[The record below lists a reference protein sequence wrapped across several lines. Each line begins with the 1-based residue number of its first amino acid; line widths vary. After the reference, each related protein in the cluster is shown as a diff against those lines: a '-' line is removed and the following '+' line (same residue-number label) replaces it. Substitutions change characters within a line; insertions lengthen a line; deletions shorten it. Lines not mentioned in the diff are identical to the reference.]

1 MPHSHLLPYWDIR
14 RTMRPMALAGTVGY
28 VPVWTLADR
37 LVKARHV
44 AGLTQEAL
52 ARRLGISKKTVVRGE
67 GGGTIKS
74 TAAGRVGVGVPGE
87 RGLAAH
93 RRPR

>member
-1 MPHSHLLPYWDIR
+1 
-14 RTMRPMALAGTVGY
+14 
-28 VPVWTLADR
+28 LADR

-67 GGGTIKS
+67 GGGTIS
-74 TAAGRVGVGVPGE
+74 RPLLVAWALACRVNVAWLLTGDPGDEAVWADMSPVTLDNQDVPVP
-87 RGLAAH
+87 LAA
-93 RRPR
+93 